1 MKTNLLMAR
10 VLEQTMTIMLSEV
23 KNNMLIINEKIEY
36 LSRDIKT

>member
-10 VLEQTMTIMLSEV
+10 VLEQTMTIMLNEV